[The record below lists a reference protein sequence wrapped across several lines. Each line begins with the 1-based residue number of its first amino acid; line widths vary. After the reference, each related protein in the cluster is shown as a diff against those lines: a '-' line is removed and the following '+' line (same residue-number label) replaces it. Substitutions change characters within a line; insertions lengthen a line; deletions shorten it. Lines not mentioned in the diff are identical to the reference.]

1 MTFLARFF
9 RSERGVVSVEAAF
22 AYPALIIVIL
32 MVMEVANMALT
43 IEIGENAVSRSLIQF
58 REAGTLSDSAAND
71 IRYAIA
77 AKSLGFIRPS
87 DVKLVSVEPY
97 ETLDAMGS
105 EGGGAAEKG
114 DDDAEDEGS
123 AIEDLQNPAWRVVVS
138 VRKDFITP
146 LPRMLP
152 SDRKDFGFRYE
163 RVLSYLPAVEEAD
176 GV

>member
-1 MTFLARFF
+1 MTGFGRFF
-9 RSERGVVSVEAAF
+9 RSDRGVVSVEAAF

-43 IEIGENAVSRSLIQF
+43 IEVGENAVSRSLIQF
-58 REAGTLSDSAAND
+58 RDAGTLSESAAND
-71 IRYAIA
+71 IRCAIA
-77 AKSLGFIRPS
+77 AKSLGFIRPA

-97 ETLDAMGS
+97 ETLDAMGQ
-105 EGGGAAEKG
+105 EGGGVA
-114 DDDAEDEGS
+114 DEGKDDES
-123 AIEDLQNPAWRVVVS
+123 ADSIEDQQNPAWRIVVS

-152 SDRKDFGFRYE
+152 TDRKDFGFRYE
-163 RVLSYLPAVEEAD
+163 RVLSYLPALEEAD